1 MKAERE
7 IVEVMAKEDLSDEQK
22 EMAVGYIE
30 RNEEDSA
37 INAEWEAVGLEVWPK
52 Y

>member
-1 MKAERE
+1 MKAEKGIAE
-7 IVEVMAKEDLSDEQK
+7 MMAREDLSDEQK

-37 INAEWEAVGLEVWPK
+37 MNAEWEAVGLEVWPK